1 METGRERDRL
11 AGAVGTSGGQEGE
24 IISDSQVCVGVQEF
38 YGRGLG

>member
-1 METGRERDRL
+1 METGRERGRL
-11 AGAVGTSGGQEGE
+11 DGAVGTSGVQEGE